1 MNADVYALCEIQ
13 KGDSA
18 PQMLVDALNKEV
30 KKERFAYV
38 SQGWSNGDTLSCG
51 YVYRTDRVR
60 PYGDLQYAYR
70 DTNNLY
76 HCRLVACGFEE
87 LSSGERFVLN
97 INHLRSKRGMS
108 EESNSKRMVNVDS
121 LLVMLDK
128 IEKEQVFGDT
138 DVLLE
143 YGGNDSDY
151 NWQEIAEAPEKE
163 HFPRTRLEVFEQVYE
178 RVINKIKEM
187 GAIPLVLSLPPMDA
201 ERYFAFFSQ
210 KWEDGFRANVMRWLG
225 GSTNTIMSGHELYNL
240 ATMRIAQRTGAQWID
255 VTSEL
260 LKEHNFRAYLCDDGI
275 HPNEQG
281 QRKMAE
287 VILAAMR

>member
-1 MNADVYALCEIQ
+1 MKLVAL
-13 KGDSA
+13 GDSIIKGV
-18 PQMLVDALNKEV
+18 LVQSE
-30 KKERFAYV
+30 
-38 SQGWSNGDTLSCG
+38 
-51 YVYRTDRVR
+51 
-60 PYGDLQYAYR
+60 
-70 DTNNLY
+70 
-76 HCRLVACGFEE
+76 
-87 LSSGERFVLN
+87 GERSRYSLAEKSIVECCAERLGGESLN
-97 INHLRSKRGMS
+97 LAKMGCTIEAGERILNRC
-108 EESNSKRMVNVDS
+108 
-121 LLVMLDK
+121 LDK
-128 IEKEQVFGDT
+128 MSGAQY
-138 DVLLE
+138 VLLE

-240 ATMRIAQRTGAQWID
+240 ATMRVAQRTGVQWID

-260 LKEHNFRAYLCDDGI
+260 LKDHNYRAYLCDDGI
-275 HPNEQG
+275 HPNERG
-281 QRKMAE
+281 QRMIAE
-287 VILAAMR
+287 AVLQSLR

>member
-1 MNADVYALCEIQ
+1 MKLVAL
-13 KGDSA
+13 GDSIIKGV
-18 PQMLVDALNKEV
+18 LVQSE
-30 KKERFAYV
+30 
-38 SQGWSNGDTLSCG
+38 
-51 YVYRTDRVR
+51 
-60 PYGDLQYAYR
+60 
-70 DTNNLY
+70 
-76 HCRLVACGFEE
+76 
-87 LSSGERFVLN
+87 GERSRYSLADKSIVEYCAEKLGGESLN
-97 INHLRSKRGMS
+97 LGKMGCTIEAGERILNRY
-108 EESNSKRMVNVDS
+108 
-121 LLVMLDK
+121 LDK
-128 IEKEQVFGDT
+128 MSGAQY
-138 DVLLE
+138 VLLE

-255 VTSEL
+255 VTSGL
-260 LKEHNFRAYLCDDGI
+260 LKGHNFRAYLCDDGI
-275 HPNEQG
+275 HPNERG
-281 QRKMAE
+281 QRMIAE
-287 VILAAMR
+287 AVLQSLR

>member
-1 MNADVYALCEIQ
+1 MKLVAL
-13 KGDSA
+13 GDSIIKGV
-18 PQMLVDALNKEV
+18 LVQSE
-30 KKERFAYV
+30 
-38 SQGWSNGDTLSCG
+38 
-51 YVYRTDRVR
+51 
-60 PYGDLQYAYR
+60 
-70 DTNNLY
+70 
-76 HCRLVACGFEE
+76 
-87 LSSGERFVLN
+87 GERSRYSLAEKSIVECCAERLGGESLN
-97 INHLRSKRGMS
+97 LGKMGCTIEAGERILNRY
-108 EESNSKRMVNVDS
+108 
-121 LLVMLDK
+121 LDK
-128 IEKEQVFGDT
+128 MSGAQY
-138 DVLLE
+138 VLLE

-255 VTSEL
+255 VTSGL
-260 LKEHNFRAYLCDDGI
+260 LKGHNFRAYLCDDGI
-275 HPNEQG
+275 HPNERG
-281 QRKMAE
+281 QRMIAE
-287 VILAAMR
+287 AVLQSLR

>member
-1 MNADVYALCEIQ
+1 MKLVAL
-13 KGDSA
+13 GDSIIKGV
-18 PQMLVDALNKEV
+18 LVQSE
-30 KKERFAYV
+30 
-38 SQGWSNGDTLSCG
+38 
-51 YVYRTDRVR
+51 
-60 PYGDLQYAYR
+60 
-70 DTNNLY
+70 
-76 HCRLVACGFEE
+76 
-87 LSSGERFVLN
+87 GERSRYSLADKSIVECCAEKLGGESLN
-97 INHLRSKRGMS
+97 LGKMGCTIEAGERILNRC
-108 EESNSKRMVNVDS
+108 
-121 LLVMLDK
+121 LDK
-128 IEKEQVFGDT
+128 MSGAQY
-138 DVLLE
+138 VLLE

-255 VTSEL
+255 VTSGL
-260 LKEHNFRAYLCDDGI
+260 LKGHNFRAYLCDDGI
-275 HPNEQG
+275 HPNERG
-281 QRKMAE
+281 QRMIAE
-287 VILAAMR
+287 AVLQSLR

>member
-1 MNADVYALCEIQ
+1 MKLVAL
-13 KGDSA
+13 GDSIIKGV
-18 PQMLVDALNKEV
+18 LVQSE
-30 KKERFAYV
+30 
-38 SQGWSNGDTLSCG
+38 
-51 YVYRTDRVR
+51 
-60 PYGDLQYAYR
+60 
-70 DTNNLY
+70 
-76 HCRLVACGFEE
+76 
-87 LSSGERFVLN
+87 GERSRYSLADKSIVECCAEKLGGESLN
-97 INHLRSKRGMS
+97 LGKMGCTIETGERILNRY
-108 EESNSKRMVNVDS
+108 
-121 LLVMLDK
+121 LDK
-128 IEKEQVFGDT
+128 MSGAQY
-138 DVLLE
+138 VLLE

-255 VTSEL
+255 VTSGL
-260 LKEHNFRAYLCDDGI
+260 LKGHNFRVYLCDDGI
-275 HPNEQG
+275 HPNERG
-281 QRKMAE
+281 QRMIAE
-287 VILAAMR
+287 AVLQSLR